1 MLVKWVAKGVI
12 MDDNSYLRDSWN
24 QLDFIIVAS
33 SLLEESSNIIDP
45 EAAISGEGSSSIKI
59 LRILRVLRPLR
70 FISHNV
76 AMKLIVTALLESVGH
91 IINVLFVVGMI
102 FLIFAIMGVSFFAG
116 KFYYCNISRF
126 DLHTRTSCEFAGGT
140 WDKWDHNFDDVSEAM
155 SSLFVVSS
163 LEGWPNV
170 MYQALDYMPPL
181 LDVE

>member
-1 MLVKWVAKGVI
+1 

-24 QLDFIIVAS
+24 QLDFIIVGS
-33 SLLEESSNIIDP
+33 SLLEESSNIIDL
-45 EAAISGEGSSSIKI
+45 EGAISGEGSSSIKI

-91 IINVLFVVGMI
+91 IVNVLLVVGMI

-116 KFYYCNISRF
+116 KFYYCNISMF
-126 DLHTRTSCEFAGGT
+126 DLHTQNTCEFAGGA
-140 WDKWDHNFDDVSEAM
+140 WGRWDHNFDDVSEAM

-170 MYQALDYMPPL
+170 MYQALDYRPPL
-181 LDVE
+181 LEVE